1 MLQCETVQS
10 FVPVER
16 RYAAHASAA
25 FNLSLHNMLEQ
36 IADATTQVIG
46 DNLVALI
53 LGGGYGRGEG
63 GVVCVDGVEY
73 PYNDL
78 DFTLV
83 VHRANAVPEQEIAVI
98 RQEFAQKIGI
108 HVDYSR
114 PCTLQQMRRWP
125 ACLMWWD
132 LVHGHVVLTGSPTI
146 LLDNVPAYFQLPLP
160 LIEATRLLLN
170 RGAGLLWALRVVR
183 GIEAE
188 PDDDFVRRNYYKCLL
203 ALGDA
208 LLIGHQQ
215 FTTQYHGR
223 DMRLLQLEAT
233 MPDVQ
238 ALGLDATYRQALQF
252 KFHPHVMPPTP
263 PDEKQL
269 LAVAE
274 QWGDVLLYLEQ
285 LRTGRHWESLE
296 MYAQWRGLR
305 EPKQHQL
312 SQLPRNVLR
321 NLQSGRCAWRYP
333 REQLYRQLPVLLGL
347 TTTPVTNWPEASAHF
362 LTIWQQCN

>member
-1 MLQCETVQS
+1 MFQRDTLQS
-10 FVPVER
+10 FAPVER

-25 FNLSLHNMLEQ
+25 FNLYLHSMLRQ
-36 IADATTQVIG
+36 IADATAQLVG

-63 GVVCVDGVEY
+63 GVTLVDGAEQ

-83 VHRANAVPEQEIAVI
+83 VHRVDAVPEHKLAAM
-98 RQEFAQKIGI
+98 RQECAQHIGI

-114 PCTLQQMRRWP
+114 PFTLQEIRRWP

-132 LVHGHVVLTGSPTI
+132 LVRGHVVLTGSPTI
-146 LLDNVPAYFQLPLP
+146 LLDNVPAHLQQPLP

-183 GIEAE
+183 GIEPE
-188 PDDDFVRRNYYKCLL
+188 PDHDFVRRNFYKCLL

-208 LLIGHQQ
+208 LLIGHQR
-215 FTTQYHGR
+215 FTTPYHDR
-223 DMRLLQLEAT
+223 DTRLSQLAAT
-233 MPDVQ
+233 VPSVH
-238 ALGLDATYRQALQF
+238 ALGLEAAYREALRF
-252 KFHPHVMPPTP
+252 KFHPHLMALTP

-269 LAVAE
+269 LALSE

-285 LRTGRHWESLE
+285 LRTGRRWESLE

-305 EPKQHQL
+305 EPEQHHL
-312 SQLPRNVLR
+312 SQVPRNVLR
-321 NLQSGRCAWRYP
+321 NLQGGRCTWRYP

-347 TTTPVTNWPEASAHF
+347 TTMPVTKWPEVTARF
-362 LTIWQQCN
+362 LTIWQQFN